1 MGCQEEYDFAMLKRK
16 IETYLTKW
24 KESEDRK
31 PLVIKCIRR
40 CGQAYIVEKS
50 GHSWFKALDIEKGQ
64 LGKLRYMVVSI
75 GKYMAKYN
83 LTIPKELAEYE

>member
-1 MGCQEEYDFAMLKRK
+1 M
-16 IETYLTKW
+16 
-24 KESEDRK
+24 
-31 PLVIKCIRR
+31 IKGICR

-50 GHSWFKALDIEKGQ
+50 GHLWFKALDIEIIQ
-64 LGKLRYMVVSI
+64 LRKSRYMVVSI